1 MTQQEYIERE
11 SRYGAHNYHPL
22 PVVLQRG
29 KGIFVWDTDGKK
41 YFDFL
46 SAYSAVNQ
54 GHCHHKIVGAVCE
67 QAGKLALTSRAFHN
81 DVLGQW
87 EEYVTRFFGYD
98 KVLPMNTG
106 AEADETAL
114 KLCRKWA
121 YLKKGIKDGMAKI
134 IVCDGNFHGRTIT
147 IVSMS
152 ADPEAYRDYG
162 PYTPGF
168 VKIPYNDIPA
178 LERALEDPDV
188 AGFLVEPIQGE
199 AGVYVP
205 DEGYLRRAC
214 DLCHAH
220 NVLFMADEVQ
230 TGIGRTGRMLACD
243 HEGVRPDI
251 LILGKAL
258 GGGVVPISAVLAD
271 DEIMLTIKPGEHGST
286 FGGNPVAC
294 RASMAALEVVRE
306 ERLTEN
312 AEAMGR
318 IFRDRMRSIGSDMI
332 AEVRGKG
339 LLNAVVI
346 RPKNGREAWDVCL
359 RMRDNGLLAKPTH
372 DHIIRFAPPLI
383 ISAEEL
389 LDACGIIER
398 SIRSFD

>member
-168 VKIPYNDIPA
+168 VPTTTFRHSNGPWK
-178 LERALEDPDV
+178 
-188 AGFLVEPIQGE
+188 
-199 AGVYVP
+199 
-205 DEGYLRRAC
+205 
-214 DLCHAH
+214 
-220 NVLFMADEVQ
+220 
-230 TGIGRTGRMLACD
+230 T
-243 HEGVRPDI
+243 
-251 LILGKAL
+251 
-258 GGGVVPISAVLAD
+258 
-271 DEIMLTIKPGEHGST
+271 LT
-286 FGGNPVAC
+286 
-294 RASMAALEVVRE
+294 
-306 ERLTEN
+306 
-312 AEAMGR
+312 
-318 IFRDRMRSIGSDMI
+318 
-332 AEVRGKG
+332 
-339 LLNAVVI
+339 
-346 RPKNGREAWDVCL
+346 
-359 RMRDNGLLAKPTH
+359 
-372 DHIIRFAPPLI
+372 
-383 ISAEEL
+383 
-389 LDACGIIER
+389 
-398 SIRSFD
+398 

>member
-294 RASMAALEVVRE
+294 RASMAALEGVRE

-383 ISAEEL
+383 ISEEEL